1 MQMGPG
7 ERAQLLR
14 VFAAL
19 IENQILV
26 PSTHARYLTTTHNSS
41 AWASDK
47 LFWTLQAR
55 HLCACTP
62 THTLI

>member
-7 ERAQLLR
+7 ERAQQLR

-19 IENQILV
+19 IENQTLV
-26 PSTHARYLTTTHNSS
+26 PSTRARYLTTTHNSS
-41 AWASDK
+41 AWGSDK
-47 LFWTLQAR
+47 LFWTPQAR
-55 HLCACTP
+55 HLCMCTP